1 MLECKPLN
9 EWARSS
15 MAEQWPFKPVVEGSS
30 PPALTKK
37 VLLYRR
43 AFLFVVRPHRRDV
56 IRVSRAH
63 RKVLLCRR
71 AFLFVV
77 RPHRRDVIRVPRAHK
92 KSPSLPKGFFVCCA
106 SPQKGCYSSPPALTG
121 KSFFTEGLFVCYA
134 SPHSSPRTDGYKAFS
149 KIPCNSPSVKGIGF
163 PL

>member
-1 MLECKPLN
+1 
-9 EWARSS
+9 
-15 MAEQWPFKPVVEGSS
+15 MAEQWPFKPFVEGSS

-37 VLLYRR
+37 DLLYRR

-56 IRVSRAH
+56 IRVLALTGKSFFAEGLFC
-63 RKVLLCRR
+63 LLCVPTGGM
-71 AFLFVV
+71 LFE
-77 RPHRRDVIRVPRAHK
+77 
-92 KSPSLPKGFFVCCA
+92 S
-106 SPQKGCYSSPPALTG
+106 PALTG